1 MFCVKE
7 VFCKNISACHDTRLI
22 SDSDDATFDIIDYD
36 TKEELTIN
44 AHDFQNYNIIGV
56 VKYMHYIVVCKIS
69 KIDWAFMDC
78 IEDIRIDESTR
89 NENAVYMV
97 HKGCEDEPNAFAI
110 AIDDKIISQDYMVMM
125 SAKSFHSSLHSSSV
139 HFLPKVVL
147 YSVLKACMDNVE
159 KMYIHHKIP
168 LAGEN
173 LVDCTTIITFNDKL
187 NRFLTKYKTLER
199 KN

>member
-7 VFCKNISACHDTRLI
+7 VFRKNISAHHDTMLI
-22 SDSDDATFDIIDYD
+22 SDSNDASLVLIDYD

-56 VKYMHYIVVCKIS
+56 VKYMHYIVVCKVS

-78 IEDIRIDESTR
+78 IEDIRIDESTM
-89 NENAVYMV
+89 NANVTYMV
-97 HKGCEDEPNAFAI
+97 HRGCENEPNTFAI
-110 AIDDKIISQDYMVMM
+110 ASNDKIISQDYMVMM
-125 SAKSFHSSLHSSSV
+125 SAKSFHSSLP

-147 YSVLKACMDNVE
+147 NSVLKACMDNVE
-159 KMYIHHKIP
+159 KMYIHHRNPIND
-168 LAGEN
+168 N
-173 LVDCTTIITFNDKL
+173 LVDYTTIITFNDKL

>member
-7 VFCKNISACHDTRLI
+7 VFRGNFSAYYDTMLI
-22 SDSDDATFDIIDYD
+22 SEGDEASLVLIDYD

-44 AHDFQNYNIIGV
+44 ANDFEKYNVIGV
-56 VKYMHYIVVCKIS
+56 ARYISYIVVCKVS

-110 AIDDKIISQDYMVMM
+110 ATDDKIISQDYMVMVN
-125 SAKSFHSSLHSSSV
+125 AKSLHSSPV
-139 HFLPKVVL
+139 RFLPKVIL
-147 YSVLKACMDNVE
+147 NSVLKACMDNVE

-173 LVDCTTIITFNDKL
+173 LVDYTTIVTFNDKL

>member
-7 VFCKNISACHDTRLI
+7 VYRKNISAYHDYAI
-22 SDSDDATFDIIDYD
+22 INDGDDATITIIDYD

-44 AHDFQNYNIIGV
+44 ANDFKNYNIIGV
-56 VKYMHYIVVCKIS
+56 VKYMSYIVVCKVS

-97 HKGCEDEPNAFAI
+97 HRGCEDEPNAFAI
-110 AIDDKIISQDYMVMM
+110 ATDNKIISQDYMVMVN
-125 SAKSFHSSLHSSSV
+125 AKSLHSSPV
-139 HFLPKVVL
+139 RFLPKVVL
-147 YSVLKACMDNVE
+147 NSVLKACMDNVE
-159 KMYIHHKIP
+159 KMYIHYKNP
-168 LAGEN
+168 AGVN
-173 LVDCTTIITFNDKL
+173 LVDYTSVIIFNDKL

>member
-7 VFCKNISACHDTRLI
+7 IFRKNISAYHDTMLI
-22 SDSDDATFDIIDYD
+22 SDSDDASLVLIDYD

-44 AHDFQNYNIIGV
+44 AQDFQNYNIIGV

-78 IEDIRIDESTR
+78 IEDIHIDESTM
-89 NENAVYMV
+89 NANVTYMV
-97 HKGCEDEPNAFAI
+97 YRGCENEPNTFAI
-110 AIDDKIISQDYMVMM
+110 ASNDKIISQDYMVMV
-125 SAKSFHSSLHSSSV
+125 SAKSFHSSLP

-147 YSVLKACMDNVE
+147 NSVLKACMDNVE
-159 KMYIHHKIP
+159 KMYIHHRNPIND
-168 LAGEN
+168 N
-173 LVDCTTIITFNDKL
+173 LVDYTTIITFNDKL

-199 KN
+199 KD

>member
-7 VFCKNISACHDTRLI
+7 VFSKSISAYHDTMLI
-22 SDSDDATFDIIDYD
+22 SDSDDASLALIDYD

-44 AHDFQNYNIIGV
+44 ANDFEMYNVIGV
-56 VKYMHYIVVCKIS
+56 ARYISYIVVCKIS

-78 IEDIRIDESTR
+78 IEDIRIDESTM
-89 NENAVYMV
+89 NSNVTYMV
-97 HKGCEDEPNAFAI
+97 HRGCEDEPNTFAI
-110 AIDDKIISQDYMVMM
+110 ASKDKIISQDYMVMV
-125 SAKSFHSSLHSSSV
+125 SAKSFHSSSP

-147 YSVLKACMDNVE
+147 NSVLKACMDNVE
-159 KMYIHHKIP
+159 KMYIHHRNPIND
-168 LAGEN
+168 N
-173 LVDCTTIITFNDKL
+173 LVDYTTIITFNDKL